1 MTVGREGEPSYIFS
15 GAEYI
20 GIQHDNICKKLKKT
34 SLTEAQQ
41 KCVAEAIENNKPAFA
56 KGQNNNIIIESIFR
70 MKSKSEKM
78 VFSSIISSHSYKK
91 SINKAGVKE
100 EFKEFSKS
108 FCKKS
113 HVDQKSFEEFQRQIF
128 SENSDMTVISNFV
141 DQLNLG
147 EKQKLFSFLIR
158 DDWVQEVSTK
168 ELALIFSTHNNV
180 DLLKVEDLSFAA
192 KVKSGYAEL
201 KTSGKSKIYNFTSS
215 IASAIGSD
223 IKIDKLSKI
232 VSEFTKKFH
241 FKVNEDTPKNPI
253 EKSEAFLDRFG
264 VTSKVEDKILDF
276 DTTKPHTMNV
286 EKYLENRVP
295 HEVLQKVKIAAKF
308 EKVEFFLGSVG
319 EMEAFY
325 QPLKYKGALVSPT
338 STQFHLLINPSN
350 PKEYKIILTGFA
362 SQTRINHQLLQ
373 FKFAGLSQDEL
384 EKITIRGTIDA
395 QFGAELN
402 ALGESMKEFKGL
414 KKVCM
419 LGMRWLPMAL
429 VSKKIHSDTSKGD
442 GSDQYIND
450 LYLKLNTKSHTY
462 GSLSYDTVKLKQM
475 DGTDVVIIAFRM
487 PNGDYAGKVT
497 DQLIQSGVESFM
509 LIGAGGSL
517 QQTSGVGGYQMIN
530 SSTYGETTLTIPE
543 ELKGKL
549 DLDGTAIPSVEGSN
563 ITVDSPLEENQE
575 WLDSARGTASSVDVE
590 SFHILNSIVKRQQD
604 SRYGNLKVIA
614 GLFNSDV
621 VGDHPLE
628 EKISTE
634 NAYVHMEEFLGC
646 AISALGVNFSPIVAV
661 NQGGGGSK

>member
-1 MTVGREGEPSYIFS
+1 MTIDREGEPSYVFS
-15 GAEYI
+15 GVEYI
-20 GIQHDNICKKLKKT
+20 GIQHENIYKKLKKT
-34 SLTEAQQ
+34 TLTEAQQ
-41 KCVAEAIENNKPAFA
+41 KCVAEALENNKPAFA

-78 VFSSIISSHSYKK
+78 VFSSIISSPSYKK
-91 SINKAGVKE
+91 SIDKAGVKE
-100 EFKEFSKS
+100 EFEAFSKS
-108 FCKKS
+108 FCEKN
-113 HVDQKSFEEFQRQIF
+113 HVDPKSFEEFQGQIF
-128 SENSDMTVISNFV
+128 SEDSDMTLISNFIER
-141 DQLNLG
+141 LNLG
-147 EKQKLFSFLIR
+147 AKQKLFSFIIR
-158 DDWVQEVSTK
+158 DDWVQEVSSK
-168 ELALIFSTHNNV
+168 ELALIFSTHNKEN
-180 DLLKVEDLSFAA
+180 LLEPEDFSFAA
-192 KVKSGYAEL
+192 KVKSNYAAL

-215 IASAIGSD
+215 IAGAIGSD
-223 IKIDKLSKI
+223 IKIDRLSKI

-241 FKVNEDTPKNPI
+241 FKVSEDTPKNPI
-253 EKSEAFLDRFG
+253 ERSEAFLDRFS
-264 VTSKVEDKILDF
+264 VTSKVEDKILNF

-308 EKVEFFLGSVG
+308 EKVEFFLGSVA

-362 SQTRINHQLLQ
+362 SQTRMNHQLLQ

-384 EKITIRGTIDA
+384 EKITIRGTLDA
-395 QFGAELN
+395 QFSAELG
-402 ALGESMKEFKGL
+402 ALGDSMKEFSDL

-429 VSKKIHSDTSKGD
+429 VSKNIHSDTSKSD
-442 GSDQYIND
+442 GSDQYINN
-450 LYLKLNTKSHTY
+450 LYLKLNTKTHTY
-462 GSLSYDTVKLKQM
+462 GSLSYDTVKLKQV
-475 DGTDVVIIAFRM
+475 DGTDVVVIAFRM

-517 QQTSGVGGYQMIN
+517 KQTSGVGGYQIIN
-530 SSTYGETTLTIPE
+530 SSKYGETTLTIPE
-543 ELKGKL
+543 ELKVKL
-549 DLDGTAIPSVEGSN
+549 DFDGTAVPCVEGPN

-575 WLDSARGTASSVDVE
+575 WLESSRDTASSVDVE
-590 SFHILNSIVKRQQD
+590 SFHILNSIIKRKGELQYD
-604 SRYGNLKVIA
+604 NLKVIA

-628 EKISTE
+628 EKISTD

-646 AISALGVNFSPIVAV
+646 AISALGVKFSPLVDL